1 MIPSILLISARMLA
15 FMCLLMSCSGY
26 LILHE
31 GEKCGEN
38 KEGACESGLIC
49 VPSEP
54 PMDFYAE
61 GICTRVPNCNCS
73 EFQCP
78 PRRRSCYSRMVTD
91 PCGCCSHCPKRKG
104 QVCGGPS
111 WKYGNCDS
119 DLVCA
124 LTVGIESV
132 TSPQTGVCKAVPNH
146 LKNVLVRPPC
156 PVQYGCNVHVGT
168 CDCYSD
174 QSCEASFS
182 YNTYDACDKV
192 LTADRM
198 YFYEEKQPDEPE
210 PPKPEYVCN
219 EYGCE
224 VQSCKC
230 VCGYRKCVYFSTPM
244 YEADCCNLLKESGC
258 PNATCPEIPA
268 PPCPADSFISEPHI
282 EPGQCCPVIPAV
294 CTCNFQTCDPKP
306 TYCPNRG
313 LPKLIVKG
321 NGHPGTCCD
330 RYECVNE

>member
-61 GICTRVPNCNCS
+61 GICT
-73 EFQCP
+73 
-78 PRRRSCYSRMVTD
+78 
-91 PCGCCSHCPKRKG
+91 
-104 QVCGGPS
+104 
-111 WKYGNCDS
+111 
-119 DLVCA
+119 
-124 LTVGIESV
+124 
-132 TSPQTGVCKAVPNH
+132 
-146 LKNVLVRPPC
+146 
-156 PVQYGCNVHVGT
+156 
-168 CDCYSD
+168 
-174 QSCEASFS
+174 
-182 YNTYDACDKV
+182 
-192 LTADRM
+192 
-198 YFYEEKQPDEPE
+198 
-210 PPKPEYVCN
+210 
-219 EYGCE
+219 
-224 VQSCKC
+224 
-230 VCGYRKCVYFSTPM
+230 
-244 YEADCCNLLKESGC
+244 KESGC